1 MMVVSPTANPKM
13 GRVQRMPC
21 SFEDILEFHNYF
33 THKSKDI
40 KGVDNSSMLNRFL
53 AQRVS

>member
-1 MMVVSPTANPKM
+1 MMVVSPTTNPKM